1 MSQHNPID
9 AWVDQMMN
17 RGKPNGTKSALL
29 TKQRCVNIG
38 GRDILCVQDS
48 ASVKPHPILL
58 FGGLALLLWI
68 AR

>member
-1 MSQHNPID
+1 MKKNNPIQD
-9 AWVDQMMN
+9 WVDQMMN
-17 RGKPNGTKSALL
+17 RGTPNGTKSALL

-38 GRDILCVQDS
+38 GRDLLCVQDT
-48 ASVKPHPILL
+48 ASVQPHPFLL